1 MAYSEITAADLLNK
15 GVEGLPD
22 TPGLTAA
29 QMQQK
34 FDEIAKDVIVPKF
47 NAVVQ
52 KLNDPSGADDTQVT
66 DPTTETAGSLND
78 ALGNIETENAAN
90 TLARHTHDNK
100 ATLDDIDATVKAA
113 YDRLVTL
120 LGTITGIQSVLSSS
134 TAELPDAKA
143 VADAI
148 ATVQTEVS
156 LNTAARHTHVN
167 KATLDDI
174 TALVK
179 QGYDDL
185 VTLLTGIAGIETT
198 LTNSNDKIPRSDAV
212 YTAVDNLS
220 AIVAANTAARHTH
233 ANKATLDAIDS
244 TTKSAYDGLVTL
256 LTGITTV
263 VNTVTDNTTYI
274 PTCHAI
280 VDYVSSLGGGD
291 MLKSVYD
298 TNNDG
303 TVDAADYATTAGS
316 ATTATTATSATT
328 ADSATTAGYANSA
341 GDSTKL
347 GGLNSTAYALTG
359 DVQKLFG
366 DVATYQAT
374 SVALRNYAVGDFMI
388 YNNYFYEV
396 TQAIAQGGTITDGT
410 NITQKTVGEVLTALA
425 SATPADMTG
434 ATSLLPGTHGLV
446 PAPSAGDQDKV
457 LKGDGTWGTAD
468 EATVRYD
475 ESTSYIQCKDSQG
488 WFNWKYA
495 SRIPSGETITPI
507 NDVELLQEC
516 AGLPA
521 IYHSVSALLADT
533 VSTAAIIANSNAVDY
548 LARCTSFAS
557 DFCEDQFAMSTIGN
571 NNYAAN
577 KLLANSTWCPAICYS
592 TYFESVLNVKVPK
605 MTSATTPSGVVSA
618 SSYESG
624 REPYKAFDDDT
635 STRFSSNTSAASW
648 LQYAFTSPMKLK
660 YVKLHA
666 SSAARRFYTG
676 RISAWNPGGDSVVLK
691 SYTQNPDIIFKDTFY
706 ENNVPYSIYRINQD
720 AGLGDSF
727 ELLNAYFYGRV
738 DV

>member
-52 KLNDPSGADDTQVT
+52 KLNDPSGADDIQVT
-66 DPTTETAGSLND
+66 DPTTGTQNNLND

-120 LGTITGIQSVLSSS
+120 LGAITGIQSVLSSS

-156 LNTAARHTHVN
+156 LNTAARHTHAN

-185 VTLLTGIAGIETT
+185 VTLLTGITGIETT

-233 ANKATLDAIDS
+233 ANKATLDAIDA
-244 TTKSAYDGLVTL
+244 TTKTAYDGLVTL

-263 VNTVTDNTTYI
+263 VNTVTDNTAYI

-303 TVDAADYATTAGS
+303 TVDAADYATAAGN
-316 ATTATTATSATT
+316 ATT
-328 ADSATTAGYANSA
+328 ADSATFATSA
-341 GDSTKL
+341 GDSTRL
-347 GGLNSTAYALTG
+347 GGQYSSFYATGTDVTNIKKMLGNIQTTA
-359 DVQKLFG
+359 
-366 DVATYQAT
+366 VATKAY
-374 SVALRNYAVGDFMI
+374 SVGDFLT
-388 YNNYFYEV
+388 YNDKYYEV
-396 TQAIAQGGTITDGT
+396 TQAIAMGGTITPGT
-410 NITQKTVGEVLTALA
+410 NVTERPIGDVLTALGA
-425 SATPADMTG
+425 DSGGHVIKNQTGTDLAQEPALQFKD
-434 ATSLLPGTHGLV
+434 AHTSDDGVNSKTVVQVAKTVTMAQWLALPT
-446 PAPSAGDQDKV
+446 D
-457 LKGDGTWGTAD
+457 GTAD
-468 EATVRYD
+468 GFYIVDDGYGQGLEAQNVAYDNSVSGMTATNTQAAIDELNADKANEIITDTV
-475 ESTSYIQCKDSQG
+475 T
-488 WFNWKYA
+488 A
-495 SRIPSGETITPI
+495 SAE
-507 NDVELLQEC
+507 
-516 AGLPA
+516 
-521 IYHSVSALLADT
+521 SVSANTSKVFQIACTKAGYTPIGISTYTITGTYNDEVSVYRVDFVSDKST
-533 VSTAAIIANSNAVDY
+533 VVVGCRNMHAGANS
-548 LARCTSFAS
+548 
-557 DFCEDQFAMSTIGN
+557 IG
-571 NNYAAN
+571 A
-577 KLLANSTWCPAICYS
+577 
-592 TYFESVLNVKVPK
+592 KVVILYQK
-605 MTSATTPSGVVSA
+605 
-618 SSYESG
+618 
-624 REPYKAFDDDT
+624 
-635 STRFSSNTSAASW
+635 N
-648 LQYAFTSPMKLK
+648 
-660 YVKLHA
+660 
-666 SSAARRFYTG
+666 
-676 RISAWNPGGDSVVLK
+676 
-691 SYTQNPDIIFKDTFY
+691 
-706 ENNVPYSIYRINQD
+706 
-720 AGLGDSF
+720 
-727 ELLNAYFYGRV
+727 
-738 DV
+738 